1 MKNRNSINSFGG
13 KSRAEKQAYFQ
24 ALNKKDHLNTTEGD
38 FNDENGTDR
47 SSFDSPNEE
56 EKRPKQKEVN
66 WAKMGVILTLTVTLI
81 GLTFGAITFV
91 WNIKVD
97 VASLTT
103 KIDNLPGMPTDKLD
117 ELEKS
122 LSSLNTQFQVF
133 KATTETYFN
142 NLKKPE

>member
-1 MKNRNSINSFGG
+1 MKNRNSINPLGE
-13 KSRAEKQAYFQ
+13 KSRAEKQAYFH

-66 WAKMGVILTLTVTLI
+66 WSKIGAISALATLV
-81 GLTFGAITFV
+81 FGATAFV
-91 WNIKVD
+91 WTIKVD

-117 ELEKS
+117 ELEKG

-142 NLKKPE
+142 NLKKSE